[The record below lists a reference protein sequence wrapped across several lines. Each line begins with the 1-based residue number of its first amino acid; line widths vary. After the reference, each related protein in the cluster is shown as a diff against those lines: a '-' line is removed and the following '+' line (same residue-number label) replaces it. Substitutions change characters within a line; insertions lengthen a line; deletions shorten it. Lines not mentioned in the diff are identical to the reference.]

1 MSMRAVRNTE
11 NGVAVVDVPTPDGPG
26 MRVRV
31 RAAGICGSDLE
42 MVANNI
48 IMTTIGH
55 EFAGVLDDGT
65 EVAVQ
70 PFAPCGEC
78 DLCQSGAMHMCR
90 RVADTMYGVFVDGGM
105 ADEIVVDPSC
115 ASPLAPG
122 VRVEDASLVEPLAV
136 SLHACHR
143 AGIGSGMRVGVVGAG
158 TIGLLSALVAKHLG
172 ADVSVGAR
180 HDSQRIA
187 LEKLG
192 ITSEPA
198 RGCDVVI
205 EAAGTASAF
214 DDAVKRVRRQGT
226 IALVST
232 TWNPIEISFLGAQM
246 KEATLIPAF
255 IYGEA
260 PRADAAKPGMAERGS
275 HGGGT
280 REFDAAAALLA
291 VHPEIPDA
299 LITHRFGLDE
309 AAHAFQVA
317 ADRAAGT
324 IKVVL
329 HP

>member
-1 MSMRAVRNTE
+1 
-11 NGVAVVDVPTPDGPG
+11 
-26 MRVRV
+26 
-31 RAAGICGSDLE
+31 

-48 IMTTIGH
+48 VQTTIGH
-55 EFAGVLDDGT
+55 EFAGLLDDGT

-70 PFAPCGEC
+70 PFAPCGDC
-78 DLCQSGAMHMCR
+78 DLCSGGSPHMCR
-90 RVADTMYGVFVDGGM
+90 RVAETMYGVFVDGGM
-105 ADEIVVDPSC
+105 ADEIVVEPSC
-115 ASPLAPG
+115 ISRLVG

-136 SLHACHR
+136 ALHACRR
-143 AGIGSGMRVGVVGAG
+143 AALTPGMRVGVIGAG
-158 TIGLLSALVAKHLG
+158 TIGLLSAVVAKDIG
-172 ADVSVGAR
+172 ADVSVAAR
-180 HDSQRIA
+180 HDAQRIA

-192 ITSEPA
+192 IASTLA

-214 DDAVKRVRRQGT
+214 DDAVRSCRRLGT

-232 TWNPIEISFLGAQM
+232 TWNAIEISFLGAQM
-246 KEATLIPAF
+246 REITLVPAF

-260 PRADAAKPGMAERGS
+260 D
-275 HGGGT
+275 GT

-291 VHPEIPDA
+291 AHPEIPDA

-309 AAHAFQVA
+309 APHAFAVA
-317 ADRAAGT
+317 SDRAAGA